1 MTSWHERHDPENPEN
16 RNAGNGGDLVK
27 HTIYLSALDYLLAH
41 SPWERRAERSVA
53 ARRDCYRTLIQGET
67 MAATPR
73 LNTVIRALETGKIP
87 VTVFAPPTVESAVAL
102 SAAPHDGI
110 IFEAEHNP
118 YDIK

>member
-73 LNTVIRALETGKIP
+73 LNTVIRALEDLRARLHLQRP
-87 VTVFAPPTVESAVAL
+87 AMAVCGP
-102 SAAPHDGI
+102 SRSTQ
-110 IFEAEHNP
+110 
-118 YDIK
+118 